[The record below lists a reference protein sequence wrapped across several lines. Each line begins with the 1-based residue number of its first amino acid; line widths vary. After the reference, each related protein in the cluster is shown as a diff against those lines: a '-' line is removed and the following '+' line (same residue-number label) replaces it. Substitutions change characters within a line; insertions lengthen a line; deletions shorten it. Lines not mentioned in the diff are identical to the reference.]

1 MDDAMQGIDVQ
12 LDVVDDIE
20 VAGRKGGRE
29 GGREGGG

>member
-1 MDDAMQGIDVQ
+1 MQGIDVQ